1 MNLLADESI
10 EQQIVDSLRQDGHS
24 VYFVTRMEPGI
35 DDEQVLQRANERN
48 ALLITGDKD
57 FGEMVYRQG
66 LVHNGVI
73 LVRLGAL
80 QPEIKGEITAAA
92 VRDREFDLQNAF
104 TVISPGAVRIRRHR

>member
-10 EQQIVDSLRQDGHS
+10 EQQIVDHLRRDGHN

-35 DDEQVLQRANERN
+35 DDDEVLNRANERN
-48 ALLITGDKD
+48 SLLVTGDKD

-73 LVRLGAL
+73 LVRLSAL
-80 QPEIKGEITAAA
+80 NPETKGQITASAIKG
-92 VRDREFDLQNAF
+92 REFDLQNSF
-104 TVISPGAVRIRRHR
+104 TVISPGAVRIRHKR